1 MQTPNS
7 KSGRIRT
14 KKKEK
19 KKKKENEEESWWL
32 PLVPLSVFN
41 HGMEDV
47 PICEQREVLSMYCP

>member
-19 KKKKENEEESWWL
+19 KKKKENEESWWL
-32 PLVPLSVFN
+32 PLVPKCIQPW
-41 HGMEDV
+41 HGDV
-47 PICEQREVLSMYCP
+47 PICEQREVEN